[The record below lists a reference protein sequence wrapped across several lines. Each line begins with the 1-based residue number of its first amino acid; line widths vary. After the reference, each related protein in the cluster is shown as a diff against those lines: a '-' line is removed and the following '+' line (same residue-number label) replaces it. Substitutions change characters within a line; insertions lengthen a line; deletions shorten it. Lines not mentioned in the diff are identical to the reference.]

1 MPRGIRAEAIQTER
15 RRRRDGS
22 IDKMHH
28 MKLALPAEFANDKD
42 HAYYWANDENS
53 RIEDLT
59 VRDDWDKC
67 EIAGHEA
74 GETDTVRRQVGT
86 KKEGG
91 ALYAYLLRK
100 PMDFY
105 EEDKRKGAERNAKN
119 EEALVSQVPG
129 GIPQATGA
137 YVAPGSSIK
146 RRGAF
151 AP

>member
-42 HAYYWANDENS
+42 HAYYWANDDNS

-67 EIAGHEA
+67 TISGHEA

-91 ALYAYLLRK
+91 PLYAYLLRK
-100 PMDFY
+100 PMEYY
-105 EEDKRKGAERNAKN
+105 EEDKRKGAERNAETEKQ
-119 EEALVSQVPG
+119 AIAQVPANLS
-129 GIPQATGA
+129 PATGA